1 MKSLRMHSNALAVAA
16 IAVGGGLLVYGK
28 PAAVDTAIVAGIF
41 ALIALSAG
49 LIYGQA
55 GILSM
60 TQGVF
65 AAVGAYTTAVMTT
78 RFGWSPFAT
87 FAMSIAIPAAL
98 ALCMSPIVNRL
109 GPLAVALGTLAF
121 AKLLELLI
129 RSWDSVTGGYTG
141 IAGIPPIPGAGQPLV
156 YAALVW
162 AVLTAAVWCYE
173 NVMNSM
179 FGGALSTSRHDR
191 ARAAAD
197 GVAVGTL
204 LSTTY
209 ALSACFAGVA
219 GWLYAHHIG
228 FIDPH
233 SLDSHLSITVMLM
246 AVVGGAGVV
255 VGPVVGALLLT
266 VLLQVLPAQEVQG
279 LYFGFA
285 LIAVLVFAPEGL
297 LSRSVLKSIR
307 AQVHRWGQQDSAPET
322 QDTKAGLP

>member
-1 MKSLRMHSNALAVAA
+1 MKGLRMHSNALAIAA
-16 IAVGGGLLVYGK
+16 IAIGGGLLVYGK

-78 RFGWSPFAT
+78 RFGWPPFAT
-87 FAMSIAIPAAL
+87 FAMSMAIPAAL

-109 GPLAVALGTLAF
+109 GPLVVALGTLAF

-129 RSWDSVTGGYTG
+129 RSWGSVPGGYTG
-141 IAGIPPIPGAGQPLV
+141 IAGIPPISGAGQPLV

-173 NVMNSM
+173 NLVNSM
-179 FGGALSTSRHDR
+179 YGGALCTIRHDR
-191 ARAAAD
+191 ARATAD
-197 GVAVGTL
+197 GVPVGRL
-204 LSTTY
+204 LSITY
-209 ALSACFAGVA
+209 AISACFAGAA

-233 SLDSHLSITVMLM
+233 SLDSHLSITVVLM

-255 VGPVVGALLLT
+255 VGPVVGAVLLT
-266 VLLQVLPAQEVQG
+266 ILLQVLPAQEVQG

-297 LSRSVLKSIR
+297 LSRSLLRSIR
-307 AQVHRWGQQDSAPET
+307 ARTSWWGQQENALET
-322 QDTKAGLP
+322 QNTKAGAP